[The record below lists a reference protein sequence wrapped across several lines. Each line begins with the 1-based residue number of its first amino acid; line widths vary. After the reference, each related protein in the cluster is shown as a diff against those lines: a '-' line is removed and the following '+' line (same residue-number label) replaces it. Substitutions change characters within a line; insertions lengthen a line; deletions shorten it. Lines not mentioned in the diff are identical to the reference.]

1 MGRNWKPYHQDGNI
15 WVFTGNSNTESV
27 VRHDLQHSIV
37 ARYLRFIPLGWSEE
51 GQIGLRIEI
60 YGCPYWADVIHFDGQ
75 GVISYRFKMKKMKI
89 LKDVIALKFKTGES
103 DGVILHGEGQQ
114 GDYITLELRKG
125 RLLLQINLGSN
136 QYSSILGHTSVSSG
150 SLLDDHHWHSVVIE
164 RYRRNVNFSL
174 DQHTR
179 HFRTNG
185 DFDHLDLDYE
195 ATPDQ
200 GLRGTAVSSASTGC
214 LSPQDESLEV
224 VGAVV
229 RLRDLVPAPITVRAR
244 SAGVWRPLRP
254 AMRSQLR
261 GELPFPGDCTRLAV
275 PSPVRVTRCSVFFLR
290 GGRIFEGSV
299 SEKLMSLPPHSH
311 LVASR
316 FTRRRLSMTSRLA
329 YETLRRNAMGTP
341 LRDHALNHMLSFGGM
356 PYSGKPISGGQRNFI
371 GCMESINYNGEN
383 ITDLARRKKLDTSS
397 FRNLTFS
404 CMDSNTFPVFFN
416 ATSFLQLPGR
426 REHNMVSVSFQFRT
440 WNANGLLLFSEL
452 AAGML
457 ELVLKDGKVL
467 VHISVL
473 QPKSSHVDMASGSG
487 LNDGEWHDV
496 RFLAKE
502 NLAMLTIDGDESLA
516 VRTNA
521 AIHITTGG
529 MYHFGGYYLRSLVSP
544 SQRSF
549 QGCMQLIQV
558 DDQLADISAVEQG
571 RIGVFEN
578 VSLDMCAIID
588 RCLPN
593 HCEHGGRCT
602 QTWDTFSCSCDG
614 IGYAGATCHSS
625 IYEQS
630 CEAYK
635 HLGKTSDFYWID
647 PDGSGPL
654 GPFRVICNM
663 TEDKVWTMVV
673 NSLPAQ
679 TSVSGSSRERR
690 TVLHLNYSATTEQI
704 SAITDAAEHCEQ
716 HIAYTCRS
724 SRLLNTPDGTPYT
737 WWVGRGNEKNFYWGG
752 SAPGIKKCACGIERN
767 CTDPKYYCN
776 CDADQKQWREDSG
789 LLVYKDHLPVS
800 QVTVGDTNR
809 AGSEAKLTVGALQC
823 HGDRSYWNAAS
834 FTTPSSYLH
843 FSTFQAETSADISFY
858 FKTSAPRGVF
868 LENLGNTDFIRLE
881 LKSPNVVSFSF
892 DVGNG
897 PVELKVHS
905 PTPLND
911 DQWHRI
917 SAERNVKEA
926 VLQLDQQYR
935 EVRAAPAQGHTRL
948 ELYSQLYVGAAG
960 GQRGFLGCI
969 RSLKMNGI
977 TLDLEDRAK
986 VTPGVKPGC
995 SGHCTSFGMYCRNG
1009 GKCVE
1014 KYNGYAC
1021 DCSGT
1026 AYEGPFCTKGNASC
1040 VGTLWERLRIS
1051 TSEDGEFSDAGE
1063 PMDFSQ
1069 PALFEELLE
1078 VVTRAMYKLEIAWP
1092 DVKRKQ
1098 RIPNVGAFFEAGTL
1112 VRYNLVPELMT
1123 ATSNN
1128 EQKDLSPSQLAD
1140 KNLTQE
1146 VVTFSFSTSSTPS
1159 ILLYISSRSRDN
1171 MAVVLRHNGT
1181 LQLRY
1186 NLGGLHEPFTINL
1199 DQRNLANGQP
1209 HNVNLTR
1216 TEREIHVQLDHYPPV
1231 SYTLPDA
1238 ANTHFT
1244 LVKNLFLGKVYET
1257 GPIDPV
1263 LTEKYNAPGFVGCMS
1278 RVQFNNI
1285 APLKA
1290 ALRSHPS
1297 LPVSHQGKLV
1307 ESNCGSSPLTI
1318 SPMSTTTD
1326 PWHLDGGANFP
1337 FNEEIIPDGVNRNSA
1352 VIGGIIAVVI
1362 FTILCILVFLIRHM
1376 FRHKGTYHTNESKE
1390 AKRSESADTAIIASE
1405 ANFTETIDENKK
1417 EWFI

>member
-1 MGRNWKPYHQDGNI
+1 MGRMKMVRSGFFPLLWIFRISINSHAAPSSAHKCDEALATPLSHSAFSGSSVFTTGYAPGYAKLNRRGGAGGWSPLDTDHYPWLQVDLGSRKQVTAVATQGRYSSSDWTTHYRLLYSGMGRNWKPYHQDGNI

-37 ARYLRFIPLGWSEE
+37 ARYLRFVPLGWSEE
-51 GQIGLRIEI
+51 GQIGLRIEV
-60 YGCPYWADVIHFDGQ
+60 YGCSYWADVIHFDGQ

-125 RLLLQINLGSN
+125 KLLLQINLGSN
-136 QYSSILGHTSVSSG
+136 QYGSILGHTSVSSG
-150 SLLDDHHWHSVVIE
+150 SLLDDQHWHSVVIE
-164 RYRRNVNFSL
+164 RYRRNVNFTL
-174 DQHTR
+174 DQHTQ

-185 DFDHLDLDYE
+185 EFDHLDLDYE
-195 ATPDQ
+195 
-200 GLRGTAVSSASTGC
+200 
-214 LSPQDESLEV
+214 
-224 VGAVV
+224 
-229 RLRDLVPAPITVRAR
+229 
-244 SAGVWRPLRP
+244 
-254 AMRSQLR
+254 
-261 GELPFPGDCTRLAV
+261 
-275 PSPVRVTRCSVFFLR
+275 
-290 GGRIFEGSV
+290 
-299 SEKLMSLPPHSH
+299 
-311 LVASR
+311 
-316 FTRRRLSMTSRLA
+316 
-329 YETLRRNAMGTP
+329 
-341 LRDHALNHMLSFGGM
+341 LNFGGM
-356 PYSGKPISGGQRNFI
+356 PYSGKPNSGGRRNFI

-404 CMDSNTFPVFFN
+404 CVDPHTFPVFFN

-426 REHNMVSVSFQFRT
+426 RENNMVSVSFQFRT
-440 WNANGLLLFSEL
+440 WNANGLLLFSTL
-452 AAGML
+452 ADGML
-457 ELVLKDGKVL
+457 ELVLKDGKVM

-473 QPKSSHVDMASGSG
+473 QLKSSQIDLASGSG

-502 NLAMLTIDGDESLA
+502 NFAMLTIDGDESSA
-516 VRTNA
+516 VKTNA
-521 AIHITTGG
+521 LIHISTGG
-529 MYHFGGYYLRSLVSP
+529 LYHFGGYFLRTRVSP

-571 RIGVFEN
+571 VIGAFEN

-614 IGYAGATCHSS
+614 TGYAGATCHSS
-625 IYEQS
+625 VYEQS

-635 HLGKTSDFYWID
+635 HLGKTSDVYWID

-679 TSVSGSSRERR
+679 TTVSGSSRERR
-690 TVLHLNYSATTEQI
+690 TVLHVNYSATVEQI

-724 SRLLNTPDGTPYT
+724 SRLLNTPDGSPYT
-737 WWVGRGNEKNFYWGG
+737 WWVGRGNEKHFYWGG

-767 CTDPKYYCN
+767 CTDPKYHCN
-776 CDADQKQWREDSG
+776 CDADHKQWREDSG

-800 QVTVGDTNR
+800 QVAVGDTNR
-809 AGSEAKLTVGALQC
+809 AGSEAKLSVGALQC

-843 FSTFQAETSADISFY
+843 FSTFQGEISADISFY
-858 FKTSAPRGVF
+858 FKTSAPHGVF

-881 LKSPNVVSFSF
+881 LKSPTVVSFSF

-905 PTPLND
+905 PMPLND

-926 VLQLDQQYR
+926 VLQLDLQYR

-969 RSLKMNGI
+969 RSLKMNGV
-977 TLDLEDRAK
+977 TLDLEERAK
-986 VTPGVKPGC
+986 ITPGVKPGC

-1014 KYNGYAC
+1014 KYNGYSC

-1026 AYEGPFCTKGNASC
+1026 AYEGPFCNK
-1040 VGTLWERLRIS
+1040 
-1051 TSEDGEFSDAGE
+1051 D
-1063 PMDFSQ
+1063 
-1069 PALFEELLE
+1069 
-1078 VVTRAMYKLEIAWP
+1078 
-1092 DVKRKQ
+1092 
-1098 RIPNVGAFFEAGTL
+1098 VGAFFEAGTL
-1112 VRYNLVPELMT
+1112 VRYNLVPELT
-1123 ATSNN
+1123 AAPSSMDG
-1128 EQKDLSPSQLAD
+1128 KDLSRSQLTD
-1140 KNLTQE
+1140 RNLTQE

-1159 ILLYISSRSRDN
+1159 ILLYVSSWSHDY
-1171 MAVVLRHNGT
+1171 MAVVLRQNGT

-1186 NLGGLHEPFTINL
+1186 SLGGLHEPFTIDL

-1216 TEREIHVQLDHYPPV
+1216 KEREIQVQLDHYPSV
-1231 SYTLPDA
+1231 SYTLPEASD
-1238 ANTHFT
+1238 TQFT
-1244 LVKNLFLGKVYET
+1244 LVKTLFLGKVYET

-1263 LTEKYNAPGFVGCMS
+1263 LIEKYNTPGFVGCLS
-1278 RVQFNNI
+1278 RVQFNSI
-1285 APLKA
+1285 SPLKA
-1290 ALRSHPS
+1290 ALRSQRT

-1318 SPMSTTTD
+1318 SPMSAATD

-1337 FNEEIIPDGVNRNSA
+1337 FNEEIIIPDGVNRNSA

-1362 FTILCILVFLIRHM
+1362 FTILCILVFLIRYV

-1405 ANFTETIDENKK
+1405 LNFTETIDENKK